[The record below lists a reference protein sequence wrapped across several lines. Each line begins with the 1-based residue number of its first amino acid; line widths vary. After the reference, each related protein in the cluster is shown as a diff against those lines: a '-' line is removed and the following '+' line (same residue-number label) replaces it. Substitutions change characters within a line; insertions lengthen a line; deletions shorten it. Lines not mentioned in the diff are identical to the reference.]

1 MKISVIGTGAYGLA
15 IALSLAKNG
24 NEIMMWTENVNKEL
38 EFKDTGKLSS
48 ILPNDI
54 PYNIKVSSSFEEVL
68 KNTKLIYIVT
78 ASKYVASV
86 CEGMLPYYKTSI
98 PVCIATKGLE
108 ESSLDLLSNIAQ
120 KILKTKNIAVIS
132 GPTFAIDMANNE
144 PVALALAS
152 INART
157 KNLVLKTLPGETL
170 KLRPTDDLI
179 GIQLCGSV
187 KNIIAIASGILEGLG
202 YSDSARSFL
211 INESLHDIKHIIK
224 YLGGNPKTILSF
236 AGIGDLMLTCSS
248 KKSRNFSFGYVIGS
262 TKSQEKIEEYLTNNT
277 VEGYYT
283 LETVHNLLKRKKIN
297 IELIDVIYNIV
308 YKFDNPETLAKFLI
322 TKK

>member
-38 EFKDTGKLSS
+38 EFEETGKLSS

-144 PVALALAS
+144 PVALALAY

-157 KNLVLKTLPGETL
+157 KNLVLKTLPGDTL

-202 YSDSARSFL
+202 YSDSSRSFL

>member
-157 KNLVLKTLPGETL
+157 KNLVLKTLPGDTL

-202 YSDSARSFL
+202 YSDSSRSFL

>member
-38 EFKDTGKLSS
+38 EFEETGKLSS

-78 ASKYVASV
+78 TSKYVASV

-157 KNLVLKTLPGETL
+157 KNLVLKTLPGDTL

-202 YSDSARSFL
+202 YSDSSRSFL

>member
-120 KILKTKNIAVIS
+120 KKLKTKNIAVIS

-157 KNLVLKTLPGETL
+157 KNLVLKTLPGDTL

-202 YSDSARSFL
+202 YSDSSRSFL

>member
-15 IALSLAKNG
+15 IALYLAKNG

-38 EFKDTGKLSS
+38 EFEETGKLSS

-157 KNLVLKTLPGETL
+157 KNLVLKTLPGDTL

-202 YSDSARSFL
+202 YSDSSRSFL

>member
-157 KNLVLKTLPGETL
+157 KNLVLKTLPGDTL
-170 KLRPTDDLI
+170 KLRQTDDLI

-202 YSDSARSFL
+202 YSDSSRSFL

>member
-38 EFKDTGKLSS
+38 EFEETGKLSS

-120 KILKTKNIAVIS
+120 KILKTKNIDVIS

-157 KNLVLKTLPGETL
+157 KNLVLKTLPGDTL

-202 YSDSARSFL
+202 YSDSSRSFL

>member
-38 EFKDTGKLSS
+38 EFEETGKLSS

-202 YSDSARSFL
+202 YSDSSRSFL

>member
-38 EFKDTGKLSS
+38 EFEETGKLSS

-157 KNLVLKTLPGETL
+157 KNLVLKTLPGDTL
-170 KLRPTDDLI
+170 KLRQTDDLI

-202 YSDSARSFL
+202 YSDSSRSFL

-308 YKFDNPETLAKFLI
+308 YKFDNPETLVKFLI

>member
-38 EFKDTGKLSS
+38 EFEETGKLSS

-157 KNLVLKTLPGETL
+157 KNIVLKTLPGDTL

-202 YSDSARSFL
+202 YSDSSRSFL

>member
-38 EFKDTGKLSS
+38 EFKETGKLSS

-152 INART
+152 INTRT
-157 KNLVLKTLPGETL
+157 KNLVLKTLPGDTL

-202 YSDSARSFL
+202 YSDSSRSFL

>member
-38 EFKDTGKLSS
+38 EFKETGKLSS

-157 KNLVLKTLPGETL
+157 KNLVLKTLPGDTL
-170 KLRPTDDLI
+170 KLRQTDDLI

-202 YSDSARSFL
+202 YSDSSRSFL

>member
-38 EFKDTGKLSS
+38 EFKETGKLSS

-157 KNLVLKTLPGETL
+157 KNLVLKTLPGDTL

-202 YSDSARSFL
+202 YSDSSRSFL

>member
-38 EFKDTGKLSS
+38 EFKETGKLSS

-202 YSDSARSFL
+202 YSDSSRSFL

>member
-38 EFKDTGKLSS
+38 EFKETGKLSS

-157 KNLVLKTLPGETL
+157 
-170 KLRPTDDLI
+170 
-179 GIQLCGSV
+179 
-187 KNIIAIASGILEGLG
+187 
-202 YSDSARSFL
+202 
-211 INESLHDIKHIIK
+211 
-224 YLGGNPKTILSF
+224 
-236 AGIGDLMLTCSS
+236 
-248 KKSRNFSFGYVIGS
+248 
-262 TKSQEKIEEYLTNNT
+262 
-277 VEGYYT
+277 
-283 LETVHNLLKRKKIN
+283 
-297 IELIDVIYNIV
+297 
-308 YKFDNPETLAKFLI
+308 
-322 TKK
+322 

>member
-24 NEIMMWTENVNKEL
+24 NEIIMWTENVNKEL
-38 EFKDTGKLSS
+38 EFKETGKLSS

-157 KNLVLKTLPGETL
+157 KNLVLKTLPGDTL
-170 KLRPTDDLI
+170 KLRQTDDLI

-202 YSDSARSFL
+202 YSDSSRSFL

>member
-38 EFKDTGKLSS
+38 EFEETGKLSS

-157 KNLVLKTLPGETL
+157 KNLVLKTLPGDTL
-170 KLRPTDDLI
+170 KLRQTDDLI

-202 YSDSARSFL
+202 YSDSSRSFL

>member
-15 IALSLAKNG
+15 IALSLAKSG

-38 EFKDTGKLSS
+38 EFKETGKLSS

-157 KNLVLKTLPGETL
+157 KNLVLKTLPGDTL

-202 YSDSARSFL
+202 YSDSSRSFL

>member
-38 EFKDTGKLSS
+38 EFEETGKLSS

-157 KNLVLKTLPGETL
+157 KNLVLKTLPGDTL

-202 YSDSARSFL
+202 YSDSSRSFL

>member
-38 EFKDTGKLSS
+38 EFKETGKLSS

-132 GPTFAIDMANNE
+132 GPTFAIDMANDE

-157 KNLVLKTLPGETL
+157 KNLVLKTLPGDTL

-202 YSDSARSFL
+202 YSDSSRSFL

>member
-48 ILPNDI
+48 ILPNVI

-157 KNLVLKTLPGETL
+157 KNLVLKTLPGDTL

-202 YSDSARSFL
+202 YSDSSRSFL

>member
-24 NEIMMWTENVNKEL
+24 NNIIMWTENTNKAL
-38 EFKDTGKLSS
+38 EFKETGKLAS

-54 PYNIKVSSSFEEVL
+54 PFNIKISTSMEEVL
-68 KNTKLIYIVT
+68 KDTKLIYIVT
-78 ASKYVASV
+78 SSKYV
-86 CEGMLPYYKTSI
+86 TSI
-98 PVCIATKGLE
+98 CNEMKPFYKKSIPICIATKGLE
-108 ESSLDLLSNIAQ
+108 EKSLNLLSNIVSN
-120 KILKTKNIAVIS
+120 ILQTSNIAVIS
-132 GPTFAIDMANNE
+132 GPTFAIDMASNE

-152 INART
+152 KNT
-157 KNLVLKTLPGETL
+157 KTKKIVLKTLPGDTV

-202 YSDSARSFL
+202 FSDSTRSFL

-248 KKSRNFSFGYVIGS
+248 KKSRNFSFGYVIGK
-262 TKSQEKIEEYLTNNT
+262 TKNKKDIDDYLANNT

-283 LETVHNLLKRKKIN
+283 LDTVYNLLKNKNIN
-297 IELIDVIYNIV
+297 IELINIIYDIV
-308 YKFDNPETLAKFLI
+308 YNYQNPEILAKFLI
-322 TKK
+322 TKE

>member
-202 YSDSARSFL
+202 YSDSSRSFL

>member
-38 EFKDTGKLSS
+38 EFEETGKLSS

-120 KILKTKNIAVIS
+120 KIVKTKNIAVIS

-202 YSDSARSFL
+202 YSDSSRSFL

>member
-15 IALSLAKNG
+15 IALTLAKNG
-24 NEIMMWTENVNKEL
+24 HQIMMWTENPNKEL
-38 EFKDTGKLSS
+38 EFRETGKLAS

-54 PYNIKVSSSFEEVL
+54 PFNVKISTSYEEVL
-68 KNTKLIYIVT
+68 KDTKLIYIVT
-78 ASKYVASV
+78 SSKYVTSV
-86 CEGMLPYYKTSI
+86 CNDMLPFYKKSI
-98 PVCIATKGLE
+98 PICIAAKGLE
-108 ESSLDLLSNIAQ
+108 ESSLNLLSNIVAD
-120 KILKTKNIAVIS
+120 ILQTTNIAVIS
-132 GPTFAIDMANNE
+132 GPTFAIDMASNE
-144 PVALALAS
+144 PVALALAAK
-152 INART
+152 NTKT
-157 KNLVLKTLPGETL
+157 KNLVLKTLPGDTV

-202 YSDSARSFL
+202 FSDSTRSFL

-248 KKSRNFSFGYVIGS
+248 KKSRNFSFGYVIGK
-262 TKSQEKIEEYLTNNT
+262 TKNKKDIDEYLANNT

-283 LETVHNLLKRKKIN
+283 LDTVYNLLKNKNIN
-297 IELIDVIYNIV
+297 IELINVIYDIV
-308 YKFDNPETLAKFLI
+308 YNYQNPEILAKFLI
-322 TKK
+322 TKE

>member
-38 EFKDTGKLSS
+38 EFEETGKLSS

-120 KILKTKNIAVIS
+120 KIIKKKNIAVIS

-157 KNLVLKTLPGETL
+157 KNLVLKTLPGDTL
-170 KLRPTDDLI
+170 KLRQTDDLI

-202 YSDSARSFL
+202 YSDSSRSFL

-308 YKFDNPETLAKFLI
+308 YKFDNPETLATFLI

>member
-24 NEIMMWTENVNKEL
+24 NEIMMWTENPNKEL
-38 EFKDTGKLSS
+38 EFKETGKLAS

-54 PYNIKVSSSFEEVL
+54 PYNIKISSSFEEVL

-78 ASKYVASV
+78 TSKYVASV
-86 CEGMLPYYKTSI
+86 CDGILPFYKTSI
-98 PVCIATKGLE
+98 PVCIAAKGLE

-120 KILKTKNIAVIS
+120 KKLKTKNIAVIS

-144 PVALALAS
+144 PVALALAAN
-152 INART
+152 NART
-157 KNLVLKTLPGETL
+157 KNLVLQTLPGDTL
-170 KLRPTDDLI
+170 KLRPTNDLI

-202 YSDSARSFL
+202 YSDSSRSFL

-236 AGIGDLMLTCSS
+236 
-248 KKSRNFSFGYVIGS
+248 GYVIGS
-262 TKSQEKIEEYLTNNT
+262 TKNKEKIEEYLTNNT

-283 LETVHNLLKRKKIN
+283 LETVYNLLNRKKIN
-297 IELIDVIYNIV
+297 IELINVIYDIV
-308 YKFDNPETLAKFLI
+308 YKFDDPEILAKFLI
-322 TKK
+322 TKE

>member
-38 EFKDTGKLSS
+38 EFRETGKLAS
-48 ILPNDI
+48 ILPNDV
-54 PYNIKVSSSFEEVL
+54 PYNIKISSSFEEVL

-78 ASKYVASV
+78 TSKYVASV
-86 CEGMLPYYKTSI
+86 CDGILPFYKTSI
-98 PVCIATKGLE
+98 PVCIAAKGLE
-108 ESSLDLLSNIAQ
+108 ESSLDLLSNIVE
-120 KILKTKNIAVIS
+120 KKLKTKNIAVIS

-144 PVALALAS
+144 PVALALAAN
-152 INART
+152 NART
-157 KNLVLKTLPGETL
+157 KNLVLQTLPGDTL

-202 YSDSARSFL
+202 YSDSSRSFL

-248 KKSRNFSFGYVIGS
+248 KKSRNFSFGYVIGN
-262 TKSQEKIEEYLTNNT
+262 TKNKEKIEEYLTNNT

-283 LETVHNLLKRKKIN
+283 LEIVYNLLKRKKIN
-297 IELIDVIYNIV
+297 IELINVIYDIV
-308 YKFDNPETLAKFLI
+308 YKFDNPEILAKFLI
-322 TKK
+322 TKE